1 MSAKEMTHTKVTF
14 KVDVTLPV
22 GERLGLVVHGEFG
35 FLHQVLLAST
45 GRMHFTNPLH
55 LTSKETC
62 QYSYCLLADGQSTV
76 SAKLMFGP
84 LWLWGAVGRV
94 TWAVVEADFQERRGP
109 THALLYHLTGVLAP
123 PTWCS
128 FRPFWLAV

>member
-1 MSAKEMTHTKVTF
+1 MIHTKVTF

-35 FLHQVLLAST
+35 FLHQVLLIST

-76 SAKLMFGP
+76 SACPYFP
-84 LWLWGAVGRV
+84 ILWLWGDLAKGCGAWVEGEGRV
-94 TWAVVEADFQERRGP
+94 FPRCKGAAAHPLGP
-109 THALLYHLTGVLAP
+109 TAP
-123 PTWCS
+123 
-128 FRPFWLAV
+128 RD